1 MSCGVLVM
9 SKLKKP
15 PNARAITGKPPS
27 TRAVNNRPRRRRRE
41 SLAAGA
47 IPNETWPALVDPAG
61 DTACSSTDAPLRR
74 SPAGAGFIQD
84 LLHRGDS
91 TRPTAEAV
99 DICQADWR
107 ERPMSSR
114 IPPL

>member
-47 IPNETWPALVDPAG
+47 MPNETWPALVDSAG
-61 DTACSSTDAPLRR
+61 DAACSSTDAPLRR
-74 SPAGAGFIQD
+74 SPGGAGFIQD
-84 LLHRGDS
+84 LLVHADRG
-91 TRPTAEAV
+91 TA
-99 DICQADWR
+99 QAR
-107 ERPMSSR
+107 TPEGCRHLPSR
-114 IPPL
+114 LARTTDVI